1 MTPEPLGND
10 QYRIEGDT
18 LCFFV
23 AEDSREWRRLA
34 RCGDVVEARSVDN
47 HTLGFVKIVT
57 RAGLR
62 RLQFFITPEVAES
75 FRLERVLARVRDL
88 GGYCDRVFGGI
99 CHHSFAAR
107 LPVRSAGR
115 AESRR
120 LTSSRT
126 TAAAGL
132 YSLSRR
138 EAPMSWSL
146 GGVIREQ
153 ARRRGDGPMLTYGS
167 RTITWSQMDARAN
180 RVAQALRA
188 AGLAEQSRVAFL
200 DKNGPE
206 YFEVLLG
213 GGKANVVNVA
223 VNWRLTPAEMAYVIN
238 DAGARMLVV
247 GPDFIGHLDAMEP
260 TLKSVERIVV
270 IGGHPRHEDYE
281 GWVARHPAV
290 DPGRPVAPTDV
301 AMQLYTSGT
310 TGLPKGAMLTNASL
324 GTLLPHVGPWWQF
337 DETSVNLVCMP
348 LFHIGGSGWALV
360 GMGVGCHTILCREFV
375 PAEILTTLERHQV
388 TNALFVPAMLQF
400 LTMVPGAAAR
410 DYHALRS
417 IVYGA
422 SPITNEVLVHS
433 MQTFRCPFVQVYGLT
448 ETTGASRSC
457 PPATTP
463 WTGPRAR
470 LLRSAGK
477 PFPWVELRIVEPGG
491 RTCAPGEVGEV
502 WTRSVQNFKGYWGRA
517 DETART
523 LGADGWLRTGDA
535 GFLDE
540 EGYLFLTDR
549 VKDMI
554 ISGGENV
561 YPAEVENALSDH
573 PAVADV
579 AVIGVPDERWGETIK
594 AIVVRRPGPAAE
606 AADVIAFA
614 RERLAHFKCPTSVD
628 FVESLPRNP
637 SGKILKR
644 ELREP
649 YWQGRA
655 RRIN

>member
-1 MTPEPLGND
+1 M
-10 QYRIEGDT
+10 
-18 LCFFV
+18 
-23 AEDSREWRRLA
+23 A
-34 RCGDVVEARSVDN
+34 
-47 HTLGFVKIVT
+47 
-57 RAGLR
+57 
-62 RLQFFITPEVAES
+62 
-75 FRLERVLARVRDL
+75 
-88 GGYCDRVFGGI
+88 
-99 CHHSFAAR
+99 
-107 LPVRSAGR
+107 
-115 AESRR
+115 
-120 LTSSRT
+120 
-126 TAAAGL
+126 
-132 YSLSRR
+132 
-138 EAPMSWSL
+138 WSL
-146 GGVIREQ
+146 GDVIREQ
-153 ARRRGDGPMLTYGS
+153 ARRRGDGPMITYGA
-167 RTITWSQMDARAN
+167 RTITWSEMDAQTN
-180 RVAQALRA
+180 RVAQALIA

-206 YFEVLLG
+206 YLEVLLG

-238 DAGARMLVV
+238 DAGARLLVI
-247 GPDFIGHLDAMEP
+247 GSDFVGHLDAMEP
-260 TLKSVERIVV
+260 ELKSVEHIVV
-270 IGGHPRHEDYE
+270 IGGHPRHEAYE
-281 GWVARHPAV
+281 AWVGRHPTV
-290 DPGRPVAPTDV
+290 DPARPVAPTDV

-310 TGLPKGAMLTNASL
+310 TGLPKGAMLTNANL
-324 GTLLPHVGPWWQF
+324 GMLLPYVGPWWQF

-360 GMGVGCHTILCREFV
+360 GMGVGGHTILCREFV
-375 PAEILTTLERHQV
+375 PAEILTMLERHQV

-400 LTMVPGAAAR
+400 LTTVPGAAAR
-410 DYHALRS
+410 DYRALRS

-422 SPITNEVLVHS
+422 SPITNEVLVRS
-433 MQTFRCPFVQVYGLT
+433 MQTFRCPFIQVYGLT
-448 ETTGASRSC
+448 ETTGAITQL
-457 PPATTP
+457 PASDHAVE
-463 WTGPRAR
+463 GPRAR

-477 PFPWVELRIVEPGG
+477 PFPHVELRIVEPGG
-491 RTCAPGEVGEV
+491 RACAAGEVGEV
-502 WTRSVQNFKGYWGRA
+502 WTRSAQNFKGYWGRD

-523 LGADGWLRTGDA
+523 LDADGWLRTGDA

-554 ISGGENV
+554 ISGGENI

-579 AVIGVPDERWGETIK
+579 AVIGVPDARWGETVK
-594 AIVVRRPGPAAE
+594 AVVVRGPGATAD
-606 AADVIAFA
+606 AADIIAFA
-614 RERLAHFKCPTSVD
+614 RQRLAHFKCPTSVD